1 MHLLPSVPLQSR
13 VKAGLL
19 YLFVH
24 TSSCPPELAPEA
36 IVLLFESAPLLES
49 TSIDMRVR
57 NAAVANT

>member
-19 YLFVH
+19 YLFVR

-49 TSIDMRVR
+49 KSIDTRVR
-57 NAAVANT
+57 NVAVTNS